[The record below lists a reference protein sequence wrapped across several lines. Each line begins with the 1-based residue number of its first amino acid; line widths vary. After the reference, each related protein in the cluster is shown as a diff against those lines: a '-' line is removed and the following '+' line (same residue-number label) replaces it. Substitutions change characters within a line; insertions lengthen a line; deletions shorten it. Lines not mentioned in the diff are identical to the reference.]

1 MSNIITDT
9 ETIISVDMNF
19 SNGGGSHTASIQTVL
34 KAKDISNEEDEL
46 GSLIGGNGGRT
57 TFSNS
62 DLQKLMLNFIMVE
75 KTDQKNGRQ
84 RTISRSYEDITSL
97 KLKSHCFLVRG
108 MNSHPHDK
116 GFGGL
121 PSGATQISTEGGAQ
135 YNGLGSTETQYL
147 SSSGGS
153 YVTMPYFGELP
164 NSPITN
170 SEQRFPFKQ
179 PRKNGGV
186 ILIGNIY
193 NEESSVSSSGTKISL
208 VYQTKTLQENLSYLE
223 GDGTGS
229 PVSTFYKKNP
239 DLANYNLK
247 YGYTL
252 AEAKK
257 GFAQAGINIIGLPE
271 STTNKVLFTE
281 SGTLDSILSTIA
293 SKYGYYW
300 FVNPFRPGV
309 IQFVSSSSASNL
321 SVTNPL
327 KQSGSIQSKYLN
339 ASFTENFLNPKVV
352 NGFSSTIEKQ
362 EQTFEF
368 SDSNKFTRF
377 HKVDVNPF
385 LKDLGISESLYAVFY
400 GAFLAGKLDAN
411 SFDVI
416 AYIAT
421 HFVAKGRPLKL
432 DWGEDWSD
440 ADEVPGGSLLEWEKV
455 AGLGQTQTLMEDASE
470 SDFDLGKGRFLR
482 LRNVN
487 NGNPPQRPSKSK
499 AYILIKDVFNVITN
513 SIYCSNKMRS
523 YRAKRTQ
530 WNNSDMNISGP
541 FQLEQPE
548 PEAGEQKADDVLIK
562 DVDALQDLLSFIE
575 RHKTGSGVAAAEKLK
590 FLFEK
595 SNSSGGGSYGFIGRV
610 SNNQKH
616 LVGRGKDELDYDLLN
631 DKNYEFVKNPQT
643 NTTYLGIS
651 EKLEKKIEELIIA
664 SQGIWA
670 DMMKGDHESTP
681 NTMKAFFTRS
691 KTPTDLLDS
700 EESRKDEEAKARR
713 QDNLD
718 ALAEKIQ
725 EVSERFDIRYYSLK
739 SNGASGNSLFPISLD
754 LKDGTISD
762 ILSLEASNIST
773 RASRGQ
779 NLQNSSRTIVG
790 LSIPT
795 SFKITLSGISI
806 KLGSAGVTTTINEST
821 LKLLPPDEQII
832 IDSNSKSNRSL
843 SPLNRLKASQKNF
856 LGL

>member
-1 MSNIITDT
+1 MSNIIPDT

-34 KAKDISNEEDEL
+34 KAKDVSNEEDEL

-62 DLQKLMLNFIMVE
+62 DLEKLMLNFVMVE
-75 KTDQKNGRQ
+75 KTEQKNGRQ
-84 RTISRSYEDITSL
+84 RTISRSYEDVTSL

-108 MNSHPHDK
+108 LSSHPHDK
-116 GFGGL
+116 GSGGL
-121 PSGATQISTEGGAQ
+121 PPSATQIYTAGGTQ
-135 YNGLGSTETQYL
+135 YNGLGATETQYL

-164 NSPITN
+164 NSPIRIAD
-170 SEQRFPFKQ
+170 QRFPFKQ
-179 PRKNGGV
+179 PRQNGGV

-208 VYQTKTLQENLSYLE
+208 VYQNGVLQEDLSYLE

-229 PVSTFYKKNP
+229 PVSNFYKKNP

-281 SGTLDSILSTIA
+281 SGTLDSILSNIA

-327 KQSGSIQSKYLN
+327 TQSGAIQSKYLN

-368 SDSNKFTRF
+368 SDSNRFTRF

-400 GAFLAGKLDAN
+400 GAFLAGKLDAD

-416 AYIAT
+416 AYVAT

-432 DWGEDWSD
+432 DWGEDWPD
-440 ADEVPGGSLLEWEKV
+440 ADEVPGGSMLEWEKV
-455 AGLGQTQTLMEDASE
+455 AGLNETARLMDDANQ
-470 SDFDLGKGRFLR
+470 SDFNLKKGKYLR

-487 NGNPPQRPSKSK
+487 NGKPPQKPSKSK
-499 AYILIKDVFNVITN
+499 AYILINDVFNVITN
-513 SIYCSNKMRS
+513 SIYCSNKMRA

-541 FQLEQPE
+541 FRLEQPD
-548 PEAGEQKADDVLIK
+548 PEEGEQKADDVLIK

-575 RHKTGSGVAAAEKLK
+575 RHKKGNGVADAEKLK

-595 SNSSGGGSYGFIGRV
+595 SNASGGGSYGFIGRV

-616 LVGRGKDELDYDLLN
+616 LVGRGKEELDYDLLN
-631 DKNYEFVKNPQT
+631 DKNYQFIQNPQT

-651 EKLEKKIEELIIA
+651 ENLEKKIEELIIA
-664 SQGIWA
+664 SQNIWN
-670 DMMKGDHESTP
+670 DMMEGGHESTP

-762 ILSLEASNIST
+762 ILSLEASNVST

-795 SFKITLSGISI
+795 SFNITLSGISI

-821 LKLLPPDEQII
+821 LKLLPPNEQII